1 MNKLLASVMCDHHLL
16 YSLSHSFMLSQVF
29 LSLSFDED
37 LGRTKMANA
46 DAKFKNKK
54 NKKRKNFKESSQLQ
68 ENDKK
73 KSRQELMS
81 KTRNE
86 VLAPSEEILAS

>member
-1 MNKLLASVMCDHHLL
+1 MIIVYCIHFSFL
-16 YSLSHSFMLSQVF
+16 YSFSGFHA
-29 LSLSFDED
+29 LSFDED
-37 LGRTKMANA
+37 LGRTEMANV
-46 DAKFKNKK
+46 DAKFKNTK
-54 NKKRKNFKESSQLQ
+54 NKKIKNFKEPSQLQ